1 MKRLRTIGFAI
12 FFSAGLSA
20 AASPAQTPSL
30 KDSIA
35 QQEQKLAQARAGNDM
50 RTVVTELNILGSLY
64 RLSGQLQKALD
75 DLNEAL
81 PIEQQA
87 NSLLG
92 QGTTL
97 MTMGRVY
104 TDLGQEDKALALL
117 NQALPMWRTLGS
129 RSGEAATLSYIGK
142 VYNNLG
148 DHDESLKNLNASMAI
163 WRQIDNAT
171 PSPNNSG
178 QSSPGPSQAAAASHA
193 TAILDGEAGT
203 LDNLGR
209 AYSDMG
215 QGIEAL
221 KDYGQA
227 IALFRQAGERN
238 GEALVLNDMGP
249 ACAELGQKQKS
260 FEVYNQAIQ
269 IWRETGNR
277 QGEALT
283 LNDIGRLYRDL
294 GQHQTAMDYYNQAL
308 PIWRETGNR
317 SGEAMALSDIG
328 RAYADLGQPQKALD
342 YGSQALPIFRETGN
356 RRGQAMVLNTMGRD
370 RSDMNDAKAAMDLDV
385 QALLLWRDVKDE
397 RNEAT
402 ALMTIAWAWSEMGE
416 PEQSFASAVA
426 ALGLAKA
433 TADPEIEAA
442 VENSMMLGFR
452 KQHRP
457 EEAILFGL
465 DAVNSYQQIRKN
477 ISGLDKELQSGF
489 VQSKSGVYRMLAELL
504 IEAGR
509 LGEAEQ
515 ILDLLKEQELKDLVA
530 GAAQNAGRGFE
541 PIALS
546 PAQQKAE
553 SALPDI
559 EKKAR
564 TIEELSLACAQIQAK
579 PTHTPEDDAQLKS
592 LEANMAQVSKEIHDT
607 LYNEIFPELDAQS
620 APGHAAADTTKSLL
634 QNSLAKLG
642 PNVMGIRLLLG
653 DDHAF
658 AIVVTANSR
667 KKIELPASS
676 ADLRARAL
684 EAVHVL
690 SSPSTDPRP
699 QLNQLYA
706 MIVAP
711 LEGELKTLAAA
722 QSSVPT
728 LLWSL
733 DDALRYVPMG
743 ALYDGNHYMVERF
756 HNVLFTPESY
766 GHIGDSPLA
775 HGQPPHALAMGL
787 SKSYGGMPALPGVL
801 PELDSVVRDP
811 SAPDS
816 HGPMQGILL
825 PDQQF
830 TLAALK
836 SELESGQQ
844 FSVVHIASH
853 FVLIAGSGDE
863 PYLLMGGDKTGD
875 PNGFDWNL
883 SHMENST
890 VVFHGTRLL
899 TLSACS
905 TAKDY
910 KSRNGLEM
918 DGLGMVAQQKEAE
931 AVLATLWDVNDL
943 STSHIMSDFY
953 ARWVENPAQGK
964 AEALRQAQLAFLH
977 GAVTPR
983 PADASIHTAAH
994 GPAAAPSDGIA
1005 AGPSLVASAQTGRGS
1020 PTSDTPH
1027 ATQTSTG
1034 DSPGATAPTGAQTGR
1049 GFQTTEPS
1057 ATQSSLGYAHP
1068 YYWAP
1073 FVLIGNY
1080 Q

>member
-1 MKRLRTIGFAI
+1 MKRMRAI
-12 FFSAGLSA
+12 RFVMCFFTCLA
-20 AASPAQTPSL
+20 AILARAQTTSL

-35 QQEQKLAQARAGNDM
+35 QQEQKLAQARASNDI
-50 RTVVTELNILGSLY
+50 RTVLTELNILGSLY
-64 RLSGQLQKALD
+64 RTSGQLQKALD

-81 PIEQQA
+81 PVEQQA

-104 TDLGQEDKALALL
+104 SDMGQEDKALAQL
-117 NQALPMWRTLGS
+117 NQALSMWRALGS

-163 WRQIDNAT
+163 WRQIDNSQNTASAPNGT
-171 PSPNNSG
+171 GPSPSG
-178 QSSPGPSQAAAASHA
+178 SPQATGASR
-193 TAILDGEAGT
+193 TTTTLNGEAGT

-215 QGIEAL
+215 QGLEAL
-221 KDYGQA
+221 KDFDQA

-249 ACAELGQKQKS
+249 AYAELGQKQKS
-260 FEVYNQAIQ
+260 LEVYNQAIQ

-283 LNDIGRLYRDL
+283 LNDMGRLYRDL
-294 GQHQTAMDYYNQAL
+294 GLQQTAMDYYNQAL

-356 RRGQAMVLNTMGRD
+356 RRGVAMDLNTMGRD
-370 RSDMNDAKAAMDLDV
+370 HSDMNEAKAAMDLDL
-385 QALLLWRDVKDE
+385 QALVLWREAKDE

-402 ALMTIAWAWSEMGE
+402 ALMTIAWAYSEMNE
-416 PEQSFASAVA
+416 PEQSFASAIA

-442 VENSMMLGFR
+442 IENSMMLGFR

-489 VQSKSGVYRMLAELL
+489 VQSKSQVYRMLAELL
-504 IEAGR
+504 VEAGR

-530 GAAQNAGRGFE
+530 GASANAGAGFE

-553 SALPDI
+553 SALPDL

-564 TIEELSLACAQIQAK
+564 TIEELSLTYAQIQAK

-592 LEANMAQVSKEIHDT
+592 LAANMLQVSKEIHDT
-607 LYNEIFPELDAQS
+607 LYNEIFPLLDAQS
-620 APGHAAADTTKSLL
+620 APGQAAADATKSLL

-642 PNVMGIRLLLG
+642 PDVMGIRLLLG
-653 DDHAF
+653 DNHAY
-658 AIVVTANSR
+658 AIVVTATSR

-676 ADLRARAL
+676 ADLRACAL
-684 EAVHVL
+684 DALHVL

-699 QLNQLYA
+699 QLNRLYA
-706 MIVAP
+706 MVVAP
-711 LEGELKTLAAA
+711 LEDELKTLTSA
-722 QSSVPT
+722 QNSVPT

-743 ALYDGNHYMVERF
+743 ALYDGSHYMVERY

-766 GHIGDSPLA
+766 GHMGDSPLA
-775 HGQPPHALAMGL
+775 NGQQPHALAMGL

-811 SAPDS
+811 SVPDS
-816 HGPMQGILL
+816 HGPMKGKLL
-825 PDQQF
+825 PDEQF
-830 TLAALK
+830 TLSALK
-836 SELESGQQ
+836 SELSSGQE

-863 PYLLMGGDKTGD
+863 PFLLMGGDKTGD
-875 PNGFDWNL
+875 PDGFDWNL
-883 SHMENST
+883 SDMENST
-890 VVFHGTRLL
+890 VAFHGTRLL

-905 TAKDY
+905 TAKNY

-953 ARWVENPAQGK
+953 ARWVQNPALGK
-964 AEALRQAQLAFLH
+964 AEALRQAQLAFLN
-977 GAVTPR
+977 GTAV
-983 PADASIHTAAH
+983 A
-994 GPAAAPSDGIA
+994 
-1005 AGPSLVASAQTGRGS
+1005 ASAK
-1020 PTSDTPH
+1020 
-1027 ATQTSTG
+1027 
-1034 DSPGATAPTGAQTGR
+1034 TGR
-1049 GFQTTEPS
+1049 GFQTSETPS
-1057 ATQSSLGYAHP
+1057 TTQSSLGYAHP

-1080 Q
+1080 R

>member
-1 MKRLRTIGFAI
+1 MHRLRTIGFAI
-12 FFSAGLSA
+12 CLCACLTAGA
-20 AASPAQTPSL
+20 TRAQTPSL

-35 QQEQKLAQARAGNDM
+35 QQEQKLAQARASNDI
-50 RTVVTELNILGSLY
+50 RTVVTELNILGGLY

-104 TDLGQEDKALALL
+104 SDLGQEDKALALL

-129 RSGEAATLSYIGK
+129 RSGEAATLSYIGR

-148 DHDESLKNLNASMAI
+148 NHDESLKNLNASLAI
-163 WRQIDNAT
+163 WHQIDNPT
-171 PSPNNSG
+171 PGPNSG
-178 QSSPGPSQAAAASHA
+178 APQPASGQGQQPQATAASRT

-215 QGIEAL
+215 QGLEAL
-221 KDYGQA
+221 KDFDQA
-227 IALFRQAGERN
+227 IALFRQTGERN

-249 ACAELGQKQKS
+249 AYAELGQKQKS
-260 FEVYNQAIQ
+260 LEVYNQAIQ

-294 GQHQTAMDYYNQAL
+294 GLHQTAMDYYNQAL

-317 SGEAMALSDIG
+317 GGEAMALSDIG

-356 RRGQAMVLNTMGRD
+356 RRGEAMVLNTMGRD
-370 RSDMNDAKAAMDLDV
+370 HSDMNEAKAAMDLDL
-385 QALLLWRDVKDE
+385 QALVLWRDVKDE

-402 ALMTIAWAWSEMGE
+402 ALMTIAWAYSEMKE
-416 PEQSFASAVA
+416 PEQSFASAIA
-426 ALGLAKA
+426 ALGLVKA
-433 TADPEIEAA
+433 TGDPEIEAWI
-442 VENSMMLGFR
+442 ENSMMLGFR
-452 KQHRP
+452 KQHYP
-457 EEAILFGL
+457 EVAILFGL

-477 ISGLDKELQSGF
+477 ISGLDKEVQAGF

-504 IEAGR
+504 VEAGR

-530 GAAQNAGRGFE
+530 GAAQNSGAGFE

-553 SALPDI
+553 SALPDL

-564 TIEELSLACAQIQAK
+564 TIEELSLTYAQIQAK

-592 LEANMAQVSKEIHDT
+592 LDTNMREVSKEIHDT
-607 LYNEIFPELDAQS
+607 LYNEIFPLLDAQS
-620 APGHAAADTTKSLL
+620 APGQAAADSTKSLL
-634 QNSLAKLG
+634 QGSLAKLG

-653 DDHAF
+653 DDHAY
-658 AIVVTANSR
+658 AIVVTATSR

-676 ADLRARAL
+676 ADLRASAL
-684 EAVHVL
+684 DALHVL

-699 QLNQLYA
+699 QLNRLYA

-711 LEGELKTLAAA
+711 LEDELKTLGTA
-722 QSSVPT
+722 QNSAPT

-743 ALYDGNHYMVERF
+743 ALYDGSHYMVERF

-766 GHIGDSPLA
+766 GHMSDSPLA
-775 HGQPPHALAMGL
+775 NGQAPRALAMGL

-811 SAPDS
+811 SVSDS
-816 HGPMQGILL
+816 HGPMQGKLL
-825 PDQQF
+825 PDEQF

-836 SELESGQQ
+836 SELESGKD

-883 SHMENST
+883 SDMENST
-890 VVFHGTRLL
+890 VAFHGTRLL

-977 GAVTPR
+977 GGGVTP
-983 PADASIHTAAH
+983 
-994 GPAAAPSDGIA
+994 
-1005 AGPSLVASAQTGRGS
+1005 SAK
-1020 PTSDTPH
+1020 
-1027 ATQTSTG
+1027 
-1034 DSPGATAPTGAQTGR
+1034 TGR
-1049 GFQTTEPS
+1049 GFETSEIPS

>member
-1 MKRLRTIGFAI
+1 MDRLRTIGFVICLCTAL
-12 FFSAGLSA
+12 ATNPA
-20 AASPAQTPSL
+20 AAQTTSL

-35 QQEQKLAQARAGNDM
+35 QQEQKLAQARASNDM
-50 RTVVTELNILGSLY
+50 RAVLTELNILGSLY
-64 RLSGQLQKALD
+64 RTSGQLQKALD

-87 NSLLG
+87 NSLFG

-104 TDLGQEDKALALL
+104 TDLGQEDKALAML

-148 DHDESLKNLNASMAI
+148 NQDEALENLNASMAI
-163 WRQIDNAT
+163 WHQIDNSQGTAPASNSAGQGQQSPAT
-171 PSPNNSG
+171 
-178 QSSPGPSQAAAASHA
+178 AASR
-193 TAILDGEAGT
+193 TTGILDGEAGT

-215 QGIEAL
+215 QGLEAL
-221 KDYGQA
+221 KDYDQA
-227 IALFRQAGERN
+227 IALYRQAGERN

-249 ACAELGQKQKS
+249 AYAELGQKQKS
-260 FEVYNQAIQ
+260 LEVYNQAIQ

-283 LNDIGRLYRDL
+283 LNDMGRLYRDL
-294 GQHQTAMDYYNQAL
+294 GLHQTAMDYYNQAL

-342 YGSQALPIFRETGN
+342 YGGQALPIFRETGN
-356 RRGQAMVLNTMGRD
+356 RRGEAMVLNTMGRD
-370 RSDMNDAKAAMDLDV
+370 HSDMNEAKAAMDLDQ
-385 QALLLWRDVKDE
+385 QALVIWREAKDE

-402 ALMTIAWAWSEMGE
+402 ALMTIAWAYSEMNE
-416 PEQSFASAVA
+416 PEQSFSSAVA

-433 TADPEIEAA
+433 TADPEIEASI
-442 VENSMMLGFR
+442 ENSMMLGFR

-477 ISGLDKELQSGF
+477 ISGLDKEVQSGF

-504 IEAGR
+504 VEAGR

-530 GAAQNAGRGFE
+530 GASQSFGAGFE

-546 PAQQKAE
+546 PVQQKAE
-553 SALPDI
+553 RALPDL

-564 TIEELSLACAQIQAK
+564 SIEELRLTYAQIQAK
-579 PTHTPEDDAQLKS
+579 PTHTPEDDAQIKS
-592 LEANMAQVSKEIHDT
+592 LDANMREVSKEIHDT
-607 LYNEIFPELDAQS
+607 MYNDIFPLLDAQS
-620 APGHAAADTTKSLL
+620 APGQAAADSTKSLL

-642 PNVMGIRLLLG
+642 PDVMGIRILLG
-653 DDHAF
+653 DDHAY

-676 ADLRARAL
+676 ADLRACAL
-684 EAVHVL
+684 DAVHSL

-699 QLNQLYA
+699 QLKQLYA
-706 MIVAP
+706 LIVAP
-711 LEGELKTLAAA
+711 IEGELKTLGTA
-722 QSSVPT
+722 QNSVPT

-743 ALYDGNHYMVERF
+743 ALFDGSHYMVERF

-766 GHIGDSPLA
+766 GHMSDSPLA
-775 HGQPPHALAMGL
+775 NGQAPRALALGL
-787 SKSYGGMPALPGVL
+787 SKSYRGMPALPGVL

-811 SAPDS
+811 SVPDS
-816 HGPMQGILL
+816 HGPMQGKLL
-825 PDQQF
+825 PDEQF
-830 TLAALK
+830 TLSALK
-836 SELESGQQ
+836 SELSSGQE

-853 FVLIAGSGDE
+853 FVLISGSGDE
-863 PYLLMGGDKTGD
+863 PFLLMGGDKTGD
-875 PNGFDWNL
+875 PKGFDWNL
-883 SHMENST
+883 SDMENST
-890 VVFHGTRLL
+890 VAFHGTRLL

-905 TAKDY
+905 TAKNY

-953 ARWVENPAQGK
+953 ARWVQNPTQGK

-977 GAVTPR
+977 G
-983 PADASIHTAAH
+983 
-994 GPAAAPSDGIA
+994 GAAAP
-1005 AGPSLVASAQTGRGS
+1005 
-1020 PTSDTPH
+1020 
-1027 ATQTSTG
+1027 
-1034 DSPGATAPTGAQTGR
+1034 GAKTGR
-1049 GFQTTEPS
+1049 GFETSESP
-1057 ATQSSLGYAHP
+1057 ATAQSSLGYAHP